1 MADLESRVE
10 RTVGKLGRVV
20 AGLERATATDRPT
33 SSRPGSAREWVE
45 LFECLESQGFFINEP
60 DFPTA
65 LELLRAAVVRDGSKD
80 AMHVELEWLL
90 EIYMRVTSGEPPVT
104 ESEYESLKE
113 WYLRH
118 ESSRSIYDPSI
129 RDALINTYTR
139 GPRRLGATR
148 TVAMM
153 RRLRAEHPELD

>member
-1 MADLESRVE
+1 VFEA
-10 RTVGKLGRVV
+10 LG
-20 AGLERATATDRPT
+20 
-33 SSRPGSAREWVE
+33 
-45 LFECLESQGFFINEP
+45 SQGFFINEP

-80 AMHVELEWLL
+80 ARHVELEWLL
-90 EIYMRVTSGEPPVT
+90 EICMRVVSGESPVT

-118 ESSRSIYDPSI
+118 ESEGSIYDPSI

-153 RRLRAEHPELD
+153 RRLRAEHPELP

>member
-1 MADLESRVE
+1 MD
-10 RTVGKLGRVV
+10 
-20 AGLERATATDRPT
+20 ATDAPT
-33 SSRPGSAREWVE
+33 SSRPGSAREWIEV
-45 LFECLESQGFFINEP
+45 FEDFESQGFFANEP

-65 LELLRAAVVRDGSKD
+65 LGLLRAAVVRGEPGPFG
-80 AMHVELEWLL
+80 HVELEWLL

-104 ESEYESLKE
+104 ESEYETLKE

-118 ESSRSIYDPSI
+118 RSKGVLYDPAVQ
-129 RDALINTYTR
+129 DALTNVYSR